1 MATKDSRSYTR
12 VLAILIMTVT
22 LLGSSTPEALFRLVL
37 KNDGIGVDWNL
48 NQAGFGKEEKV
59 CQAEGT
65 ASA

>member
-1 MATKDSRSYTR
+1 M
-12 VLAILIMTVT
+12 LAILIMTVT